1 MKRRSFI
8 QKSSIA
14 TAGMVTAFHIPSF
27 AQNKKLKI
35 GLIGAGWYGMVIT
48 EAALK
53 IGNVEV
59 IAVCDI
65 VENGFLS
72 GSACFTSGERLHYHH
87 DKELFESTKV

>member
-14 TAGMVTAFHIPSF
+14 TAGLITAFNIPAF
-27 AQNKKLKI
+27 AQNQKLKI

-53 IGNVEV
+53 VGGVEV
-59 IAVCDI
+59 IAICDI
-65 VENGFLS
+65 DTEHLKPALTNLNRYREAVQKNLKI
-72 GSACFTSGERLHYHH
+72 TMIYLI
-87 DKELFESTKV
+87 